1 MNPTLCAK
9 SATKMA
15 PAFLVARRK
24 TVSLSLDN
32 PPYRDKTAKGWGTR
46 LAAGEVMPLQNN
58 CFLQHFWK
66 KFKNISILA

>member
-1 MNPTLCAK
+1 M
-9 SATKMA
+9 KMA

-58 CFLQHFWK
+58 CFPQHFLEK
-66 KFKNISILA
+66 V